1 MGLRAPRGKFERL
14 DVILAA
20 QAWRGGGE
28 GRRIVAGTCRNLS
41 ARGCRLQ
48 IESAEL
54 LPALDVNSSLE
65 FSVHLEPTSPPIQG
79 TAKVAWIR
87 RERGDGGKIRVVM
100 GMEFVTL
107 PLPERE
113 RIKAYIR
120 ARVQP

>member
-1 MGLRAPRGKFERL
+1 MGLHTPRGKFERL

-20 QAWRGGGE
+20 QTWSGSSE
-28 GRRIVAGTCRNLS
+28 GRRVVAGTCRNIS
-41 ARGCRLQ
+41 AGGCRLQ
-48 IESAEL
+48 IENAEL

-65 FSVHLEPTSPPIQG
+65 FSVQLEAAGPPIQG

-100 GMEFVTL
+100 GVEFMTL

-113 RIKAYIR
+113 RIKAYIK